1 MSAGVRLAH
10 VWDGELAEGRGQR
23 GSGPGPGW
31 RLAAGIGAS
40 RSCTPG
46 RVAAEVACQDLASRG
61 PGLGGPAA
69 LGVRAGA
76 ATGGGAGALAD
87 ATARAARRSP
97 RLAGRHA
104 HGGHLAARRPS
115 LWLAAPTAVLTKRSG
130 WEPRAPLTFPLAT
143 GGGIRSEAAPAPRS
157 GAPWG
162 RPHPPAPAPIAMGEG
177 EQLIRGRSWPS
188 PAPPGCRGAAAC
200 RRLSPLVGLAPGARC
215 RRTDGRALD
224 RGSRRV

>member
-157 GAPWG
+157 GAPRG
-162 RPHPPAPAPIAMGEG
+162 RPHPPSPRSHRDGRGGATDPGEG
-177 EQLIRGRSWPS
+177 QDLPRTPGLPRRGRLPTTVS
-188 PAPPGCRGAAAC
+188 AC
-200 RRLSPLVGLAPGARC
+200 RPRSRSAVPTDRRAGA
-215 RRTDGRALD
+215 
-224 RGSRRV
+224 